1 MTFIE
6 LYRQT
11 LAPFRQR
18 FALTAL
24 CAAGVSV
31 CAVALLGLSGW
42 FLVGAAV
49 AGAGGPV
56 AAQAFN
62 YLLPS
67 ALIRFFAVARTALRY
82 GERYLGHSAA
92 LRAMARL
99 RPALFGRIVSA
110 APEAAMAL
118 SRGDLSSRFIHDV
131 AALENGLVLQSAP
144 FSALGGIV
152 AAAVFCTLADPWAGV
167 VLLGFVGM
175 TVAAGLVFS
184 RGRPAA
190 EDPEA
195 LGALK
200 ARFHEIMA
208 VLPDIRTSD
217 MRAPLLAEMTDLEK
231 GLGMARIASAPPGH
245 LVQALLLPV
254 TGLCLCAIAAVMVHA
269 PLPGLALA
277 VLSASMAM
285 ESTGALLNS
294 LAQRKITQAAERRI
308 ADVFDLPQ
316 AVKARYSSQT
326 HGFDLSPALRL
337 RIAGPSGSGKTR
349 LVEQMMG
356 LRPGLNLDA
365 GLLALA
371 PQDAAILT
379 GTIRANLAMAGGD
392 AGEERVWQAL
402 DDACLKDRVVKL
414 PRGLDTWI
422 GDGGVTLSGGE
433 RKRLALARAY
443 LRPATVLV
451 LDEPTEGLDL
461 ATEQRVVDR
470 LAQRLERE
478 QQGLILVSHRE
489 APRRLTTDL
498 LTIQGATS

>member
-1 MTFIE
+1 MSFSD
-6 LYRQT
+6 LFRQT

-56 AAQAFN
+56 TAQAFN

-110 APEAAMAL
+110 APEAATAL

-131 AALENGLVLQSAP
+131 AALENGLVLQNAP

-152 AAAVFCTLADPWAGV
+152 AAAVFCALADPWAGV
-167 VLLGFVGM
+167 VLIGFVGA

-184 RGRPAA
+184 RGGPVA

-217 MRAPLLAEMTDLEK
+217 MRTPLLAEVTDLEK
-231 GLGMARIASAPPGH
+231 RLGAARMASATPGH
-245 LVQALLLPV
+245 LAQALLLPA
-254 TGLCLCAIAAVMVHA
+254 TGFCLCAIAAVMVHA

-294 LAQRKITQAAERRI
+294 LAQRKLTQAAERRI
-308 ADVFDLPQ
+308 AGVFDLPAIQ
-316 AVKARYSSQT
+316 ARDPSQA
-326 HGFDLSPALRL
+326 HGFDLSPDLRL
-337 RIAGPSGSGKTR
+337 RIAGPSGCGKTR
-349 LVEQMMG
+349 LVEQLMG

-365 GLLALA
+365 GLLAVA
-371 PQDAAILT
+371 PQDAAFLT
-379 GTIRANLAMAGGD
+379 GTIRTNLTMAGGD
-392 AGEERVWQAL
+392 VGEERMWQAL
-402 DDACLKDRVVKL
+402 DDACLKDRVASL
-414 PRGLDTWI
+414 PRGLDNWI

-443 LRPATVLV
+443 LRPAMMLV

-489 APRRLTTDL
+489 APRRLVTDL

>member
-1 MTFIE
+1 MSFSD
-6 LYRQT
+6 LFRQT

-42 FLVGAAV
+42 FLTGAAV
-49 AGAGGPV
+49 AGAGGV
-56 AAQAFN
+56 ATAQAFN

-67 ALIRFFAVARTALRY
+67 AMIRFFAVARTALRY

-99 RPALFGRIVSA
+99 RPALFGRVISA
-110 APEAAMAL
+110 TPESATAL

-152 AAAVFCTLADPWAGV
+152 AAAVFCALADPWAGV
-167 VLLGFVGM
+167 VLFGFVGA

-184 RGRPAA
+184 RGAPAA

-217 MRAPLLAEMTDLEK
+217 MRAPLLAELTDLEK
-231 GLGMARIASAPPGH
+231 QLSKARTVTSGSAN
-245 LVQALLLPV
+245 LAQALLLPV

-294 LAQRKITQAAERRI
+294 LAQRKITQAAERR
-308 ADVFDLPQ
+308 VSEVCNLPQ
-316 AVKARYSSQT
+316 ATQARYPSQT
-326 HGFDLSPALRL
+326 HGFDMSPSLRL
-337 RIAGPSGSGKTR
+337 RIAGPSGCGKTR
-349 LVEQMMG
+349 LIEELMG
-356 LRPGLNLDA
+356 LREGGGVDPAQLS
-365 GLLALA
+365 LA
-371 PQDAAILT
+371 PQDAAFLT
-379 GTIRANLAMAGGD
+379 GTIRANLAMAGSD
-392 AGEERVWQAL
+392 DGEERIWQAL
-402 DDACLKDRVVKL
+402 DDACLKDRVASL

-433 RKRLALARAY
+433 RKRLSLARAY

-470 LAQRLERE
+470 LTQRLERE
-478 QQGLILVSHRE
+478 GQGLILVSHRE
-489 APRRLTTDL
+489 APRRLTTDVL
-498 LTIQGATS
+498 DIQGATS